1 MVMVMA
7 SPARIIMGFRPYLS
21 ARIPQIG
28 ETRAAETAETEMANP
43 A

>member
-7 SPARIIMGFRPYLS
+7 RPARIIMGFRPYLS